1 LKKLIL
7 DVSRFGVLVFLNLFI
22 FLNSKYIDVEQFEKD
37 INIVFGNKNI
47 DQYFLFLSVSIVI
60 SLLTVIMIYIFRPFI
75 EIYLLYFFRLTF
87 FFLVNLVSLSTIYIL
102 LRVYGYSRLYLLIYL
117 IISSIFLFYYERISN
132 KFV

>member
-1 LKKLIL
+1 MKKLIL

>member
-1 LKKLIL
+1 MKKLIL

-102 LRVYGYSRLYLLIYL
+102 LRVYGYSRLYLLI
-117 IISSIFLFYYERISN
+117 
-132 KFV
+132 